1 MSTSRLIVVSIAA
14 LAFAAYES
22 GVAYVRPDTPNLIW
36 AAFAWI
42 CVLFVAGLWWEARRN
57 K

>member
-1 MSTSRLIVVSIAA
+1 MGTSRLIVLSLAA
-14 LAFAAYES
+14 VAFAAYET
-22 GVAYVRPDTPNLIW
+22 GVAYVRPDTSNLIW

-42 CVLFVAGLWWEARRN
+42 CVFFVAGLWWEARRE